1 MPLYLVPN
9 GQGVIQKIE
18 IVRQAGLN
26 GGVIF
31 THALATKGQSENMR
45 GSLWEEFDKLGR
57 VPQSKVEFLPTL
69 VSVLT
74 RFYVSQQFG
83 EHFIVETMRNLVA
96 GQGPEYKMQYF
107 SRIKNAS
114 RIDIL
119 SQVKRYFLFERE
131 E

>member
-1 MPLYLVPN
+1 M
-9 GQGVIQKIE
+9 
-18 IVRQAGLN
+18 
-26 GGVIF
+26 IF
-31 THALATKGQSENMR
+31 TRALATKGQAENVR

-74 RFYVSQQFG
+74 QFYISQQFG

-119 SQVKRYFLFERE
+119 SQVKRYFLFEQE
-131 E
+131 K